1 MNMNERLKLFWEVGA
16 SMVNGTPHARE
27 LGIQFVAIGE
37 GQATLSLPYS
47 EPLIGDVQTGVV
59 HGGAVTTLL
68 DQACGLA
75 AFTGFDT
82 LGGLATLSL
91 RIDYQRAAK
100 PNATI
105 IGMAE
110 CYKTTKHVA
119 FLRAIAHDGDESDP
133 VATAQATFMSTG
145 PRVSFED
152 ALAARLA
159 KAANK
164 KQIKKETGSPS

>member
-1 MNMNERLKLFWEVGA
+1 MDMNERLKLFWEVGA
-16 SMVNGTPHARE
+16 NMINGTPHATE
-27 LGIQFVAIGE
+27 LGIQFVAVGT
-37 GQATLSLPYS
+37 GTATLSLPYS
-47 EPLIGDVQTGVV
+47 KALVGDAKTGVV

-82 LGGLATLSL
+82 LGALATLSL

-100 PNATI
+100 PFETI
-105 IGMAE
+105 IGTAE

-119 FLRAIAHDGDESDP
+119 FLRAVAHDGDDTDP

-145 PRVSFED
+145 PRLSFED
-152 ALAARLA
+152 AIKARLEKA
-159 KAANK
+159 EKKAA
-164 KQIKKETGSPS
+164 EGSSS

>member
-1 MNMNERLKLFWEVGA
+1 MDMDERLKLFWEVGA
-16 SMVNGTPHARE
+16 AMIASTPHATE
-27 LGIQFVAIGE
+27 LGIQFVAVGE

-47 EPLIGDVQTGVV
+47 SGLVGDAKTRVL

-82 LGGLATLSL
+82 MGALATLSL

-100 PNATI
+100 PDQTI
-105 IGMAE
+105 IGTAE
-110 CYKTTKHVA
+110 CYKTTTHVA
-119 FLRAIAHDGDESDP
+119 FLRALAHDGDESDP

-145 PRVSFED
+145 PRLSFED
-152 ALAARLA
+152 AIKARMERA
-159 KAANK
+159 KRSKAGTRA
-164 KQIKKETGSPS
+164 P

>member
-1 MNMNERLKLFWEVGA
+1 MSERLKLFWEVGA
-16 SMVNGTPHARE
+16 TMVNGTPHATE
-27 LGIQFVAIGE
+27 LGIQFVAVGA
-37 GQATLSLPYS
+37 GTATLSLPYS
-47 EPLIGDVQTGVV
+47 KALVGNAKTGVV

-82 LGGLATLSL
+82 LGALATLSL

-100 PNATI
+100 PFETI
-105 IGMAE
+105 IGTAE

-119 FLRAIAHDGDESDP
+119 FLRAVAHDGDETDP

-145 PRVSFED
+145 PRLSFED
-152 ALAARLA
+152 AIKARLEKA
-159 KAANK
+159 EKKKAAEGAK
-164 KQIKKETGSPS
+164 S

>member
-1 MNMNERLKLFWEVGA
+1 MDMNERLKLFWEVGA
-16 SMVNGTPHARE
+16 KMVGSTPHANE
-27 LGIQFVAIGE
+27 LGIEFVAIGA
-37 GQATLSLPYS
+37 GQATLCLPYS
-47 EPLIGDVQTGVV
+47 PKLIGDSSTRVV

-82 LGGLATLSL
+82 MGALATLSF

-100 PNATI
+100 PGETI

-119 FLRAIAHDGDESDP
+119 FLRGIAHDGDENDP

-145 PRVSFED
+145 PRMSFED
-152 ALAARLA
+152 AIKARMA
-159 KAANK
+159 KVKDMPKGGA
-164 KQIKKETGSPS
+164 TS

>member
-1 MNMNERLKLFWEVGA
+1 MDMNERLKLFWEIGA
-16 SMVNGTPHARE
+16 SMINGTPHAHE

-47 EPLIGDVQTGVV
+47 EPLVGDVETGVV

-100 PNATI
+100 PGETI

-119 FLRAIAHDGDESDP
+119 FLRAVAHDGDETDP

-152 ALAARLA
+152 ALKARLA
-159 KAANK
+159 KAE
-164 KQIKKETGSPS
+164 KQTKTTTGSTS